1 MWWCRCVLAVCF
13 NDVWYALVC
22 DIPYYDTKISHTNYV
37 GFQHTNNEGYSV
49 ITKHSSDEK
58 TFMAVSKHLENSVTQ
73 DASAVF
79 IAVNFFYFVFHVS
92 FVHLFAQ
99 IQTFRAQQQV

>member
-1 MWWCRCVLAVCF
+1 MLAVCF

-22 DIPYYDTKISHTNYV
+22 DISYYDTKISHTNYV

-49 ITKHSSDEK
+49 IMKHSSDEK
-58 TFMAVSKHLENSVTQ
+58 SLWQLARTWKTVTQ

>member
-1 MWWCRCVLAVCF
+1 MTPKSAIQIMWVFNIQTMRVTVLLRST
-13 NDVWYALVC
+13 ALMKR
-22 DIPYYDTKISHTNYV
+22 PLWQLARTW
-37 GFQHTNNEGYSV
+37 
-49 ITKHSSDEK
+49 K
-58 TFMAVSKHLENSVTQ
+58 TVTQ

>member
-1 MWWCRCVLAVCF
+1 
-13 NDVWYALVC
+13 
-22 DIPYYDTKISHTNYV
+22 
-37 GFQHTNNEGYSV
+37 
-49 ITKHSSDEK
+49 
-58 TFMAVSKHLENSVTQ
+58 MAVSKDLENSVTQ